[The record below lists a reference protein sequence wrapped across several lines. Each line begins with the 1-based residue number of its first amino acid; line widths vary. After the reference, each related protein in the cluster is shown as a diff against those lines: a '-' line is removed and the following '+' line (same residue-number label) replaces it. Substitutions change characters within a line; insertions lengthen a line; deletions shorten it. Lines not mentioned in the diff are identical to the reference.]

1 MSVERMREKELCGC
15 WRRGFGD
22 LRAVAEE
29 GCCLRKIGCILAW
42 QCLAAFD
49 CTMVSGRYRG
59 LWQILCGV
67 GAGRPAVHRPL
78 KGEVFPIRLGGLAGL
93 IKAMRSV
100 PMSGALSDS
109 FVSRWSDEAWLFN
122 SIQMENFLHGCR
134 AMVFNRWRKT
144 DLAAV
149 ETLKRAV
156 NKTLAQDVHVER
168 SVESVKNE
176 LACRFVSYS
185 GEEIPKME
193 VLSLEQVLPALPPE
207 GHGGCIPVTSWLSG
221 RSKTFLNFPD
231 DCIREDSGQQLPKLQ
246 ARVHICEEDRIPLS
260 LALCERGVCT
270 WVSEEEVFV
279 FRGEKVL
286 NGMFGVPKAATLDD
300 GRPVLRCIMNL
311 IPSNSTMIQLE
322 GCVRELPGITQY
334 LSLSLGE
341 DETVEMFQSDMVAA
355 FYLFRLPESWH
366 RYLCFNI
373 CLDGSKIG
381 KTPGKSFYLACAV
394 LPMGWTSAVSVMQ
407 EVSQEL
413 LLRGGLESERQIR
426 RTRPIPPWLLQVF
439 EEGKKKGM
447 FWWHV
452 YLDNFFAGE
461 RLKLFESG
469 KDGSRLHG
477 EAERSWQQAGV
488 VSSAKK
494 KASNLR
500 VADELG
506 ARLDGENGMI
516 GVNGERLVKL
526 LQTTSVVISELNV
539 QRKWL
544 QVICGRW
551 VHVLQFRRMGMAIL
565 HKVWKWIS
573 GKKLGPSGVCRAR
586 EELLMCMFG
595 CCLFNTNLHA
605 KISEVATASDASG
618 RGGAVGKAVALSPQ
632 GSDFMRTM
640 KAKDD
645 HPPSISS
652 HCLVVSL
659 FNGIGGAF
667 RCYDVLD
674 VEAEGLIAY
683 EIAAAPNRVSMRRWP
698 QACFEGDV
706 RKISESTVRHWYF
719 KYPHATCLH
728 LWAGFPCVDLSSVKY
743 KRKNLRGDQS
753 GLFFEILRVLGLLR
767 KVFGVHFEIVFFI
780 ENVASMDREA
790 AEEISAALGVIPHK
804 VQSADVT
811 PVSRPRYCWT
821 NISISGLPGVK
832 CVKKGYFIEVTVEA
846 PILET
851 SQWLREDS
859 WWPFEGTGTIFPTCM
874 KAIVRNAPPPA
885 PAGITRCDGD
895 TCERW
900 QSDDYRYPPYQYKE
914 PYIIWSDRGWRLI
927 DSSEREL
934 LHGYGFDHTAPC
946 LSASNIKRSFSEY
959 EDIRCSLIGDCFSIF
974 SFVIFPWAALKNILP
989 SLNYEHLWARMGM
1002 APGFV
1007 APLSLHC
1014 PVQRCL
1020 AYGSLQTRG
1029 PTVSDLTRFLLSKV
1043 NHTGSDVRIT
1053 TGQILCPKAYPR
1065 QSASAQWWESQQC
1078 FHCRWKNSEHINSL
1092 EMRAILLSLKW
1103 RVCHLQEIDV
1113 RFAHLTDSYVCMS
1126 VISKGR
1132 SSSEMLTH
1140 IMRKI
1145 SVFCFTFGLLPILL
1159 HVESTENPTDEA
1171 SRF

>member
-1 MSVERMREKELCGC
+1 
-15 WRRGFGD
+15 
-22 LRAVAEE
+22 
-29 GCCLRKIGCILAW
+29 
-42 QCLAAFD
+42 
-49 CTMVSGRYRG
+49 
-59 LWQILCGV
+59 
-67 GAGRPAVHRPL
+67 
-78 KGEVFPIRLGGLAGL
+78 
-93 IKAMRSV
+93 
-100 PMSGALSDS
+100 
-109 FVSRWSDEAWLFN
+109 
-122 SIQMENFLHGCR
+122 
-134 AMVFNRWRKT
+134 
-144 DLAAV
+144 
-149 ETLKRAV
+149 
-156 NKTLAQDVHVER
+156 
-168 SVESVKNE
+168 
-176 LACRFVSYS
+176 
-185 GEEIPKME
+185 
-193 VLSLEQVLPALPPE
+193 
-207 GHGGCIPVTSWLSG
+207 
-221 RSKTFLNFPD
+221 
-231 DCIREDSGQQLPKLQ
+231 
-246 ARVHICEEDRIPLS
+246 
-260 LALCERGVCT
+260 
-270 WVSEEEVFV
+270 
-279 FRGEKVL
+279 
-286 NGMFGVPKAATLDD
+286 
-300 GRPVLRCIMNL
+300 
-311 IPSNSTMIQLE
+311 
-322 GCVRELPGITQY
+322 
-334 LSLSLGE
+334 
-341 DETVEMFQSDMVAA
+341 
-355 FYLFRLPESWH
+355 
-366 RYLCFNI
+366 
-373 CLDGSKIG
+373 
-381 KTPGKSFYLACAV
+381 
-394 LPMGWTSAVSVMQ
+394 
-407 EVSQEL
+407 
-413 LLRGGLESERQIR
+413 
-426 RTRPIPPWLLQVF
+426 
-439 EEGKKKGM
+439 
-447 FWWHV
+447 
-452 YLDNFFAGE
+452 
-461 RLKLFESG
+461 
-469 KDGSRLHG
+469 
-477 EAERSWQQAGV
+477 
-488 VSSAKK
+488 
-494 KASNLR
+494 
-500 VADELG
+500 
-506 ARLDGENGMI
+506 
-516 GVNGERLVKL
+516 
-526 LQTTSVVISELNV
+526 
-539 QRKWL
+539 
-544 QVICGRW
+544 
-551 VHVLQFRRMGMAIL
+551 MAIL